1 MEREAPHRGKHNGR
15 ITDGAI
21 RKGTYDPIPKVARPG
36 DPNGRPYKDIK
47 LDRSRAQYWLGVGA
61 QPSDT
66 CWRLLSMVR
75 QFQLFGS
82 GEWAV
87 LRDLRECQTSR
98 QATYFLARRIL
109 EADEFF
115 LCRLAC
121 SSRSTASVKSKSKLR
136 RRTRSTSRILTKI
149 LHQSRAHKECITA
162 EGGGLF

>member
-66 CWRLLSMVR
+66 CWRLLSMAG
-75 QFQLFGS
+75 L
-82 GEWAV
+82 
-87 LRDLRECQTSR
+87 
-98 QATYFLARRIL
+98 L
-109 EADEFF
+109 EPKYRVGQVQEQVAKADAQHKNNPYKEPTPVE
-115 LCRLAC
+115 
-121 SSRSTASVKSKSKLR
+121 SS
-136 RRTRSTSRILTKI
+136 
-149 LHQSRAHKECITA
+149 
-162 EGGGLF
+162 